1 MNMIEIFSER
11 LRDLRK
17 EKNISAKQLAQ
28 AIKVSDT
35 AIIRWENKQRIPSME
50 NVYNIAIFFG
60 VSTDYLVGLK
70 DY

>member
-1 MNMIEIFSER
+1 MIEIFSER

>member
-1 MNMIEIFSER
+1 MIEIFSER
-11 LRDLRK
+11 LKELRK
-17 EKNISAKQLAQ
+17 ERNISAKQLAKE
-28 AIKVSDT
+28 IDVSDT

-50 NVYNIAIFFG
+50 NVYNIAIYFG